1 MADPLTEFILFNHK
15 VFIVCCFILFIY
27 FAGLFIIFILKSAG
41 LIYNRQFHKLKEDVF
56 KKVHN
61 ISDNINNNYN
71 YIKKKLNLNHNYK
84 KIDRNET
91 SVDYFKNLNR
101 KLYHKFN
108 NHYDKIDEFDN
119 KLKNNKTML
128 EYDNLNEKDYLYFV
142 IWIIAFIF
150 PIIAFIA
157 GQIVRI
163 QLCVLFWI
171 FVNWMLIKMLV
182 PIIIIFPIPIFPF
195 IFILPLRIMMLDLI
209 PPFKVL
215 TDLGTLPLLYRIF
228 TRLFDPNVFNNY
240 INDFIAPNVID
251 VGDYLF
257 YHVRNLGK
265 QYADKL
271 YGDKPIDNN
280 SKEGENRVKD
290 DNENMAK
297 MDTKDD
303 EKARRKYDEYKETDN
318 VKSSM
323 DKIDQDTQICI
334 GLNQQF
340 KPYGASYSSEV
351 GADMSNSINPYSKC
365 YTAAIKSYIKTS
377 ITPPP

>member
-15 VFIVCCFILFIY
+15 VFIVCCVILFIY
-27 FAGLFIIFILKSAG
+27 YAGLIIIFILTSCG
-41 LIYNRQFHKLKEDVF
+41 LIFNRQFHKLKDNIF

-61 ISDNINNNYN
+61 ISNNAQYYLKKNYQ
-71 YIKKKLNLNHNYK
+71 
-84 KIDRNET
+84 KIDTNNT

-101 KLYHKFN
+101 KMYNKFRN
-108 NHYDKIDEFDN
+108 NYDKVDEYDY

-128 EYDNLNEKDYLYFV
+128 EYDNLNEKDYLYFI

-157 GQIVRI
+157 GQIVRV
-163 QLCVLFWI
+163 QLCALFWI

-215 TDLGTLPLLYRIF
+215 TDLGTLPLLYRLV
-228 TRLFDPNVFNNY
+228 TRIIDPNVFNDY
-240 INDFIAPNVID
+240 FNDMLKPSVTDI
-251 VGDYLF
+251 GDYLF

-265 QYADKL
+265 QYANEL
-271 YGDKPIDNN
+271 YGDKPVDNN
-280 SKEGENRVKD
+280 SKLGEERVKK
-290 DNENMAK
+290 DNENI
-297 MDTKDD
+297 DNINGEDD
-303 EKARRKYDEYKETDN
+303 KKAIKKYDEYKETDN

-340 KPYGASYSSEV
+340 KPYGASYTSEV
-351 GADMSNSINPYSKC
+351 SADMGNSINPYSKC

-377 ITPPP
+377 IAPPP